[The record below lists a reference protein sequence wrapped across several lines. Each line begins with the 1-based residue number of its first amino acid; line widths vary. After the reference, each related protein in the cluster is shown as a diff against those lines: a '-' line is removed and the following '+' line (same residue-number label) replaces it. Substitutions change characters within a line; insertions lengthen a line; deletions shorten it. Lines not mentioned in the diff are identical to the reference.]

1 MVISQFLRWLVLG
14 IGPVSVVL
22 KNIFCNQCMW
32 KVPYIIASNRAFY
45 WLTIKKEG
53 DIKTWIEEEL
63 CFQNLFSFIY
73 FSWIIFLFFP
83 LSSLIYI
90 LNTFLYWSA
99 HVKSGHFV
107 HKFACEESA
116 MFREVIWI
124 YFPITI

>member
-1 MVISQFLRWLVLG
+1 
-14 IGPVSVVL
+14 
-22 KNIFCNQCMW
+22 MW
-32 KVPYIIASNRAFY
+32 EVPYIIASNRAFY

-63 CFQNLFSFIY
+63 CFQKPIFLY
-73 FSWIIFLFFP
+73 LFSWIIFLF
-83 LSSLIYI
+83 SIVITDIYFKY
-90 LNTFLYWSA
+90 TFLYWSA

-124 YFPITI
+124 AFPITI